1 MKTSDIIKSISEN
14 YGIPKVTVKAV
25 IDAYHDAVIDALKR
39 GDEYNLPGIGKFT
52 QKVRAEREG
61 RNPQTG
67 EKIVISEHKVISFKV
82 SSSLKKA
89 VEQE

>member
-14 YGIPKVTVKAV
+14 FGIPKVTITSI
-25 IDAYHDAVIDALKR
+25 IDAYHDAIIDVLKR
-39 GDEYNLPGIGKFT
+39 GDEYSLPGVGKFS

-67 EKIVISEHKVISFKV
+67 KKIVIPEHKAISFKV